1 MLTAKADFRGH
12 WQRAS
17 SASVSYLRC
26 LMDLLTGRR
35 NLFF

>member
-1 MLTAKADFRGH
+1 MFASKTDFRAH

-17 SASVSYLRC
+17 NASVSYLRC
-26 LMDLLTGRR
+26 LMDLMTGRR